1 MTDPV
6 RNSLPDFAVD
16 SIVEA
21 MPHLGRKLCGFDA
34 PEAVMKAVETR
45 SSSPVRILRD
55 ESGQSS
61 IGGLF
66 PGWRRPWICRRDRY
80 QPQSMG
86 SVWRKRQL

>member
-1 MTDPV
+1 M
-6 RNSLPDFAVD
+6 D

-21 MPHLGRKLCGFDA
+21 MPYLGRKLCGFDA

-66 PGWRRPWICRRDRY
+66 PAGEGPGYAGGIVSAAVDGIRMAEKAALVIFSEKPNI
-80 QPQSMG
+80 
-86 SVWRKRQL
+86 L